1 MPENEVMTTSTTTK
15 LSPTQITPSD
25 AHNRLIEM
33 WIDGRSPHT
42 QESYRRYARRFF
54 NHINKPLHLV
64 TLADVQGWK
73 FTLSG
78 LSANSQRTAIA
89 AVKSLITFA
98 HKLGVVPLNVGT
110 AVRQPKAKDAL
121 NERILSELEIQT
133 MMALETHPRNRAIL
147 RLLYSGGLRVSEL
160 CQLEWKDLNAR
171 GDAGQVTVF
180 GKGSKTR
187 TVLLPAGVWAELCQL
202 RGDSGNNDAVFP
214 SREGDQEGQY
224 LDRSQVYR
232 IVTAAA
238 KRAGIQGKVSPHWLR
253 HAHASHSLDRGAPIH
268 LVQQTLGHE
277 SVATTSRYLH
287 ARPNDSSA
295 LYLPG

>member
-1 MPENEVMTTSTTTK
+1 MTENKVMITPSATK
-15 LSPTQITPSD
+15 LSPTEITPSD
-25 AHNRLIEM
+25 AHDRLIEM

-42 QESYRRYARRFF
+42 QESYRRYARRFLT
-54 NHINKPLHLV
+54 HVNKPLHLV
-64 TLADVQGWK
+64 TLADVQGWR

-78 LSANSQRTAIA
+78 LSTNSQRTAIA

-98 HKLGVVPLNVGT
+98 HKLGLVTLNVGT
-110 AVRQPKAKDAL
+110 AVKQPKAKDAI
-121 NERILSELEIQT
+121 NERILSELEVQT
-133 MMALETHPRNRAIL
+133 MIALETQPRNRAIL

-160 CQLEWKDLNAR
+160 CQLKWKDLNTR

-187 TVLLPAGVWAELCQL
+187 TVLLPAGVWCELCQL
-202 RGDSGNNDAVFP
+202 RGDSGNDDAVFP
-214 SREGDQEGQY
+214 SREGGRDGRH

-232 IVTAAA
+232 IVSAAA
-238 KRAGIQGKVSPHWLR
+238 KRAGIRGKVSPHWLR